1 MREYNEKN
9 DNNIM
14 NYLNIC
20 KFILFLLIVKF
31 IISFSLRFQIRRTN
45 YIKSKMG
52 NYGLYNI
59 TNFPLITIII
69 YNIEKFIFNE
79 NDLKNLINNFRNQSL
94 IDLQIIFLLSKNT
107 KNEYVNIINNY
118 NSIEKNF
125 VLSFCKDRVVFND
138 IYNSFN
144 KIKGKYTII
153 LEEYCLF
160 DQEELY
166 RFYSITYGKINNN
179 IFNYTTKNKVS
190 IFLIKT
196 KTLNDI
202 YDNNMF
208 FKNIKEIINY
218 IFLMPNPIVN
228 YIPIAFCPDN
238 YYVSLTYVSM
248 TSILNSKNYNTY
260 VSFYIVI
267 PNNFNEKNFEFLK
280 SLYNQYDYFN
290 ITFLRMDDKY
300 KKAFVSRY
308 ITTQAYYRFSLG
320 ELIPYLNK
328 IIYLDSDTICFKDLT
343 NLYNLNFKGKIL
355 LGQVIIKNNYKKNG
369 FYYIN
374 SGILLMNLKKM
385 RNIKFEKKIINIINK
400 HYKNQFHD
408 QAIIN
413 LYFKKLVGIFPPQY
427 HARPYIDYEEI
438 VEYNKKSGNIYDNDQ
453 LYFAW
458 KYPAIKHFV
467 SYSKPNY
474 HNKHNKEDWW
484 YFARISKYFTLK
496 SYNISKIFKY
506 Q

>member
-1 MREYNEKN
+1 M
-9 DNNIM
+9 
-14 NYLNIC
+14 
-20 KFILFLLIVKF
+20 
-31 IISFSLRFQIRRTN
+31 
-45 YIKSKMG
+45 IK
-52 NYGLYNI
+52 
-59 TNFPLITIII
+59 
-69 YNIEKFIFNE
+69 
-79 NDLKNLINNFRNQSL
+79 
-94 IDLQIIFLLSKNT
+94 
-107 KNEYVNIINNY
+107 
-118 NSIEKNF
+118 
-125 VLSFCKDRVVFND
+125 FCKD
-138 IYNSFN
+138 
-144 KIKGKYTII
+144 
-153 LEEYCLF
+153 
-160 DQEELY
+160 
-166 RFYSITYGKINNN
+166 NNN

-196 KTLNDI
+196 KILNDI

-218 IFLMPNPIVN
+218 IFLMPSPIVN

-267 PNNFNEKNFEFLK
+267 PKNFNNKNFDFLK

-355 LGQVIIKNNYKKNG
+355 LGQVIVTNNYKKNG
-369 FYYIN
+369 FYKIN
-374 SGILLMNLKKM
+374 SGILLMDLKKM

-400 HYKNQFHD
+400 NYKNQFHD

-413 LYFKKLVGIFPPQY
+413 LYFKKLIGIFPPQY

-438 VEYNKKSGNIYDNDQ
+438 VKYNKKSGNIYDNDQ

-467 SYSKPNY
+467 AYSKPNY